1 MITNKLAKEF
11 RIAITLGIALLVWG
25 HVVWDYFH
33 GGIPIHYLFHDENMH
48 GIPNWLG
55 ALVLPFFTW
64 FLLGRIQKRINR
76 SNSDETLKKIGF
88 RFLAALLFAITISV
102 CFLNDI
108 MIVDYIMGT
117 IFLLAFIFPLY
128 RSEYLFGW
136 VIGAAYTFGAII
148 PMAFGSLLCLL
159 FFLFYSLAKWIRT
172 KLLKR

>member
-1 MITNKLAKEF
+1 MITSKLTKET
-11 RIAITLGIALLVWG
+11 RIAITLIVTLLVWG

-33 GGIPIHYLFHDENMH
+33 AGIPTHYLFHDENMP

-64 FLLGRIQKRINR
+64 FLLGRIQKRMNR

-128 RSEYLFGW
+128 KSEYLLGW
-136 VIGAAYTFGAII
+136 VLGTSYTFGAMI
-148 PMAFGSLLCLL
+148 PMLFAVVFAGL
-159 FFLFYSLAKWIRT
+159 FFVLYGFRKVVMRLFT
-172 KLLKR
+172 